1 MATAYQEIKPHQES
15 TASKKEQVAGMFNDI
30 AGKYDFMNR
39 FLSMG
44 IDKGWRKR
52 AIKELEGRQIEQ
64 LLDVATGTGD
74 FAIQALILN
83 PNHITGIDISEGMLE
98 VGRKKI
104 LAKNLQEKITLQVG
118 DSENILFA
126 DNSFDAVT
134 VAFGVRNFQDLG
146 RGLAEIYRV
155 LKPGGK
161 LVVLEFSKPQKF
173 PVKQFYGFYFRY
185 ILPLWGKLL
194 GGNSSAYS
202 YLPASVGAFPEGGAF
217 LQYMQE
223 AGFGQLL
230 CTPLS
235 FRICSIYTGTK

>member
-1 MATAYQEIKPHQES
+1 MAKAYQEIKPEQ
-15 TASKKEQVAGMFNDI
+15 ASDAPKKEQVATMFNHI
-30 AGKYDFMNR
+30 AGRYDFMNR

-44 IDKGWRKR
+44 IDKGWRRR
-52 AIKELEGRQIEQ
+52 AIKELEGLQIDH

-74 FAIQALILN
+74 FALQALTLK

-104 LAKNLQEKITLQVG
+104 RSRNLHKKITLQLG

-134 VAFGVRNFQDLG
+134 VAFGVRNFQELDL
-146 RGLAEIYRV
+146 GLAEIFRV
-155 LKPGGK
+155 LKPDGK
-161 LVVLEFSKPQKF
+161 LVVLEFSRPKKF
-173 PVKQFYGFYFRY
+173 PVKHLYGFYFNY

-194 GGNSSAYS
+194 GGSSAAYS
-202 YLPASVGAFPEGGAF
+202 YLPASVLAFPEGEVF

-223 AGFGQLL
+223 VGFRQLL
-230 CTPLS
+230 CKPLS